1 VDRGPAEGSV
11 SVTDPDATDVAS
23 LRARIAEL
31 ESLEADHTRSEQV
44 QDTLYRIAET
54 ASTAQDM
61 QEFYAEIH
69 RIVGELMYAE
79 NFYIALYDEE
89 RRSMNWPFFV
99 DRIDKD
105 WPDPNDWQ
113 PMGTGEARGLTA
125 YILRQG
131 TPMLLEFPDIE
142 ALVEREEID
151 FLGVPSVSWLGVPL
165 RSEGRTV
172 GAMVVQSYEGDP
184 PHTEQ
189 DKDLLTFVASHV
201 GSALSRARAIEE
213 TRQRSAEL
221 ALVNDVQRGL
231 AERLEMQAM
240 YELVGER
247 IQEIFD
253 AQVVDIGVLDE
264 TAGRIHFPYTIEK
277 GVRFPDEPIEVIGFR
292 KHVLATQEPL
302 ALPELPTPDLLAEYG
317 QPEAIQG
324 EPAKS
329 SVFVPLVVG
338 GRATGVISLQ
348 NVDREHA
355 FNDADVR
362 LLTTLAS
369 SLSVALEN
377 ARLFEETRQ
386 RNAELAL
393 INDVQRGLAERLE
406 MQAMYDLVGDRVRDI
421 FDAQVVS
428 IAVLEGLKG
437 LVRFPYTIEK
447 GERFTVD
454 PSPPVGFRKHV
465 LETRE
470 ALLFETITPELLAE
484 YAQPEVIVGEP
495 PLSSV
500 WVPLVVSN
508 RATGVIS
515 LQNVEREGAFTE
527 ADLRLLTTLAG
538 SLSVALENARLFEE
552 TRQRNAELALIND
565 VQRGLAENLE
575 MQAMYDLIGDRIQEI
590 FDAQS
595 VDIVVLDPAAR
606 SLRFAYEIERG
617 VRLYTDPIGVFGFRK
632 LALETL
638 EPVIVNDGMEE
649 RSAAVG
655 QPRVIAGEPPMSAI
669 FVPLVVGDRATG
681 VISILNLD
689 REHAFSDAD
698 VRLLTTIAGSLS
710 VALENARLFEETR
723 QRNAELALINDVQR
737 GLAENLEMQAMYDL
751 VGDRIQEIFDA
762 QVVDIGILDR
772 DTDLLRRPYSIE
784 KGVRLPDE
792 PFEIT
797 AGPSRYVLDS
807 GETLVI
813 NERFTERAD
822 ELGDAPNF
830 GSGDDPL
837 SGVYVPL
844 VVGGEAIG
852 RITLQNMD
860 REHAFSEA
868 DVRLLTTIAGS
879 MSVALENARLFEE
892 TRQRNAE
899 LALINDVQRGLVE
912 NLDAQAM
919 YDLVGDRIQEIFD
932 AQVVDIGIL
941 DPDDGLVHF
950 PYTIEKGVRYD
961 DEPTDLVGMGGHVM
975 RTREPLLINER
986 WAERAEEFGAFV
998 VQGGEPR
1005 SALFVPLLVGGEA
1018 IGRISLQNIDREHA
1032 FSEADVRL
1040 LTTIAGSLSVALEN
1054 ARLFEETR
1062 QRNAELALIND
1073 VQGGLAENFEMQAM
1087 YDLVG
1092 DRLAEI
1098 FDAQTVDIGVV
1109 DRDAGMIWFPYSIE
1123 RGVRLI
1129 DHPIE
1134 VMGFRK
1140 IALETREP
1148 VVINEDMERR
1158 CIEADNPLAI
1168 AGEPSKSSVFV
1179 PLLVSNRGTGVIS
1192 LHNLDREHAFG
1203 EADVRLLMTIAGS
1216 LSVALESARLFEETR
1231 QRAAELMIVNSVGQ
1245 ALADQLDLDPLI
1257 DRLGDQLQ
1265 EVFDADIAYI
1275 ALHDETTGVIEFPY
1289 YIESGT
1295 RETGRRTI
1303 AFGEGLTS
1311 RILMGREPLLL
1322 NRDAAFEEIGIEMV
1336 GTPARSYLGV
1346 PILVE
1351 GRAIGVIS
1359 VQSIKQAG
1367 RFGEDDTRLV
1377 STIAANVGAAIQN
1390 ARLYRETRRRASE
1403 MAALAELGRE
1413 VGGMLDLDAVLSRI
1427 TERAGELLEADTS
1440 AVFLEQDDGTFLPR
1454 VALGGLAD
1462 LIMADTI
1469 RPGEGIIGDLARR
1482 GAAEV
1487 VNETDAD
1494 ARAVQIPGEEEN
1506 PEERLMAA
1514 PLLARGHVTGM
1525 MAVWRSG
1532 PSDVFTQ
1539 EDLNFLVGLSQQAAI
1554 AIENARLF
1562 RDAQEARDV
1571 AEEANA
1577 AKSAFLA
1584 ATSHEIRTPMNA
1596 IIGMSGLLLET
1607 RLDSEQRDYAATIAG
1622 SGESLLSIINDI
1634 LDFSKIEA
1642 GRMDLERAPFDL
1654 RACIESVVDLIGP
1667 VAARKGLEI
1676 AYQIEDGTPETAVGD
1691 VSRIRQ
1697 ILLNLLNNAVK
1708 FTETGEIVVTA
1719 SVEPQ
1724 ERSDVTGYHLTVRDT
1739 GIGIPPDRADRLF
1752 QSFSQV
1758 DASTS
1763 RRYGGTGL
1771 GLAIS
1776 RRLAE
1781 LMGGTVWVEST
1792 GVSGEGSTFHVTLQA
1807 GHTEMTP
1814 TALRRDGSFAGQRAL
1829 VVDDNGTNRRLMT
1842 ALLGAWGMQ
1851 TVVASDADRALVELA
1866 DGRLDLA
1873 VLDMLMPGM
1882 DGLDLAARIHE
1893 RLPGLPLVLASSISQ
1908 HDVATDPRWVSAGIG
1923 AVVVKPIKA
1932 SPLHAAVATVLGSMV
1947 DDADVAVSSAL
1958 DEELATRHPVR
1969 ILLAEDNVVNQKL
1982 AIRLLEKLGYRAD
1995 VVGNGIEAIEALE
2008 RQTYDLL
2015 LSDVQ
2020 MPEMDGLEATRR
2032 ILERWPP
2039 GERPWIVAMTAEA
2052 MSGDRER
2059 CLAAGMNDYLAKPI
2073 RVDELVAAIK
2083 RTPRRGPAV
2092 ADAGPLAAN
2101 GPIDETVLT
2110 RLLAGTGGDAAF
2122 VADLIDQFVSESP
2135 ALIEAARGGLES
2147 GDADGVRR
2155 AAHTLKSNAATFG
2168 AEDLADRSRR
2178 LEEAAKQGSLGNG
2191 TQLLDAIVEALATVR
2206 TALPDVWRQRSAD
2219 PSDAGR

>member
-1 VDRGPAEGSV
+1 VDGGRTEGIGD
-11 SVTDPDATDVAS
+11 VTDTDATADVAA
-23 LRARIAEL
+23 LRARVAEL
-31 ESLEADHTRSEQV
+31 ESREAEHQRSEQV
-44 QDTLYRIAET
+44 QAALYRIAET
-54 ASTAQDM
+54 ASAAQDM

-69 RIVGELMYAE
+69 RIVGELMFAE
-79 NFYIALYDEE
+79 NFYVVLYDEE
-89 RRSMNWPFFV
+89 RRMMNWPFGV
-99 DRIDKD
+99 DTAGDTFAG
-105 WPDPNDWQ
+105 PNVWE

-125 YILRQG
+125 YVLRKG
-131 TPMLLEFPDIE
+131 IPSLLTQAQIDE
-142 ALVEREEID
+142 LVEQGEFD
-151 FLGVPSVSWLGVPL
+151 YVGVRGVDWLGVPL
-165 RSEGRTV
+165 RSGTRTV

-184 PHTEQ
+184 PHTEH
-189 DKDLLTFVASHV
+189 DKDLLAFVASHV
-201 GSALSRARAIEE
+201 GAALSRARAIEE

-240 YELVGER
+240 YDLVGDR

-253 AQVVDIGVLDE
+253 AQVVDIGILDPS
-264 TAGRIHFPYTIEK
+264 TPLIHFPYTIEK
-277 GVRFPDEPIEVIGFR
+277 GVRYPDEPIEVIGFR
-292 KHVLATQEPL
+292 RIALETREPVVVNEDVATRSREAGNPL
-302 ALPELPTPDLLAEYG
+302 LLS
-317 QPEAIQG
+317 G
-324 EPAKS
+324 EPSKS
-329 SVFVPLVVG
+329 LVFVPLVVG
-338 GRATGVISLQ
+338 DQATGVISLQ
-348 NVDREHA
+348 NIDREYA
-355 FNDADVR
+355 FSEADVR
-362 LLTTLAS
+362 LLTTL
-369 SLSVALEN
+369 
-377 ARLFEETRQ
+377 
-386 RNAELAL
+386 
-393 INDVQRGLAERLE
+393 
-406 MQAMYDLVGDRVRDI
+406 
-421 FDAQVVS
+421 
-428 IAVLEGLKG
+428 
-437 LVRFPYTIEK
+437 
-447 GERFTVD
+447 
-454 PSPPVGFRKHV
+454 
-465 LETRE
+465 
-470 ALLFETITPELLAE
+470 
-484 YAQPEVIVGEP
+484 
-495 PLSSV
+495 
-500 WVPLVVSN
+500 
-508 RATGVIS
+508 
-515 LQNVEREGAFTE
+515 
-527 ADLRLLTTLAG
+527 
-538 SLSVALENARLFEE
+538 
-552 TRQRNAELALIND
+552 
-565 VQRGLAENLE
+565 
-575 MQAMYDLIGDRIQEI
+575 
-590 FDAQS
+590 
-595 VDIVVLDPAAR
+595 
-606 SLRFAYEIERG
+606 
-617 VRLYTDPIGVFGFRK
+617 
-632 LALETL
+632 
-638 EPVIVNDGMEE
+638 
-649 RSAAVG
+649 
-655 QPRVIAGEPPMSAI
+655 
-669 FVPLVVGDRATG
+669 
-681 VISILNLD
+681 
-689 REHAFSDAD
+689 
-698 VRLLTTIAGSLS
+698 AGSLS

-762 QVVDIGILDR
+762 QVVDIGLVDR
-772 DTDLLRRPYSIE
+772 KDGLMHSAYMLERGE
-784 KGVRLPDE
+784 RLPDE
-792 PFEIT
+792 PWEIMGVTKHVLETREPIVINDQMLERLEELGGYVLQGEIT
-797 AGPSRYVLDS
+797 K
-807 GETLVI
+807 
-813 NERFTERAD
+813 
-822 ELGDAPNF
+822 
-830 GSGDDPL
+830 

-844 VVGGEAIG
+844 IVGGEAIG
-852 RITLQNMD
+852 RIALGNVD
-860 REHAFSEA
+860 REHAFTE
-868 DVRLLTTIAGS
+868 G
-879 MSVALENARLFEE
+879 
-892 TRQRNAE
+892 
-899 LALINDVQRGLVE
+899 
-912 NLDAQAM
+912 
-919 YDLVGDRIQEIFD
+919 
-932 AQVVDIGIL
+932 
-941 DPDDGLVHF
+941 
-950 PYTIEKGVRYD
+950 
-961 DEPTDLVGMGGHVM
+961 
-975 RTREPLLINER
+975 
-986 WAERAEEFGAFV
+986 
-998 VQGGEPR
+998 
-1005 SALFVPLLVGGEA
+1005 
-1018 IGRISLQNIDREHA
+1018 
-1032 FSEADVRL
+1032 DVRL

-1073 VQGGLAENFEMQAM
+1073 VQGSLAENFEMQAM

-1109 DRDAGMIWFPYSIE
+1109 DHDAGTIWFPYSIE

-1158 CIEADNPLAI
+1158 CIEAGNPLAI

-1275 ALHDETTGVIEFPY
+1275 ALHDETTGQIEFPY
-1289 YIESGT
+1289 YIESGI

-1311 RILMGREPLLL
+1311 RILRGREPLLL

-1359 VQSIKQAG
+1359 VQSITQAG
-1367 RFGEDDTRLV
+1367 RFGESDTRLV

-1403 MAALAELGRE
+1403 MAALVELGRE

-1427 TERAGELLEADTS
+1427 TERALELLESETS
-1440 AVFLEQDDGTFLPR
+1440 AVFLEQEDGVFAP
-1454 VALGGLAD
+1454 VVVLGDNAE
-1462 LIMADTI
+1462 LILADTI
-1469 RPGEGIIGDLARR
+1469 TPGEGVIGDLARR
-1482 GAAEV
+1482 GVAEV
-1487 VNETDAD
+1487 VNDLAGD
-1494 ARAVQIPGEEEN
+1494 PRAILFAGEEEEA
-1506 PEERLMAA
+1506 EERLMAA
-1514 PLLARGHVTGM
+1514 PLLARGRVTGM
-1525 MAVWRSG
+1525 MAVWRRG
-1532 PSDVFTQ
+1532 QSDVFTDT
-1539 EDLNFLVGLSQQAAI
+1539 DLSFLVGLSQQAAI

-1562 RDAQEARDV
+1562 REAEDARDV

-1607 RLDSEQRDYAATIAG
+1607 QLDSEQRDYAATIAG

-1642 GRMDLERAPFDL
+1642 GRMDLESAPFDL
-1654 RACIESVVDLIGP
+1654 RACLESVVDLIGP
-1667 VAARKGLEI
+1667 VAARKGLEV

-1719 SVEPQ
+1719 SADPA
-1724 ERSDVTGYHLTVRDT
+1724 ERPATTLYHLTVRDT
-1739 GIGIPPDRADRLF
+1739 GIGITADRMDRLF
-1752 QSFSQV
+1752 ESFSQG

-1776 RRLAE
+1776 LRLAE
-1781 LMGGTVWVEST
+1781 LMSGTVWVESS
-1792 GVSGEGSTFHVTLQA
+1792 GVPGEGSTFHVTLEA
-1807 GHTEMTP
+1807 GTTEMGP
-1814 TALRRDGSFAGQRAL
+1814 TALRRDGSFADRRAL
-1829 VVDDNGTNRRLMT
+1829 VVDDNETNRRLMT

-1851 TVVASDADRALVELA
+1851 TVLASDAEEALAEIG

-1893 RLPGLPLVLASSISQ
+1893 RLPTLPLVLASSIAQ
-1908 HDVATDPRWVSAGIG
+1908 HDVATDPRWSAAGIG
-1923 AVVVKPIKA
+1923 AVVTKPIKA
-1932 SPLHAAVATVLGSMV
+1932 SPLHTAVATVLGATIEEGT
-1947 DDADVAVSSAL
+1947 DAASSAL
-1958 DEELATRHPVR
+1958 EEELAARHPLR

-1982 AIRLLEKLGYRAD
+1982 AIRLLERLGYRAD
-1995 VVGNGIEAIEALE
+1995 VVGNGLEAIEALE

-2032 ILERWPP
+2032 ILERWPE

-2083 RTPRRGPAV
+2083 RTPRRGPAIAAPPPV
-2092 ADAGPLAAN
+2092 ASN
-2101 GPIDETVLT
+2101 GPIDARALT
-2110 RLLAGTGGDAAF
+2110 RLADGTGGDAGF
-2122 VADLIDQFVSESP
+2122 VSELIDQFLTEAP
-2135 ALIEAARGGLES
+2135 GMIRAARAGLDAS
-2147 GDADGVRR
+2147 DADEVRR

-2168 AEDLADRSRR
+2168 AGELADHSRQ
-2178 LEEAAKQGSLGNG
+2178 LEEAARQGVLEEGEK
-2191 TQLLDAIVEALATVR
+2191 LLDAVSDAFAIVQE
-2206 TALPDVWRQRSAD
+2206 ALPDAWRRRSAD
-2219 PSDAGR
+2219 PPLGDPPPSATAGRPA